1 MSGSGGEKHL
11 MQSSAQ
17 EPGIA
22 VIGLGYVG
30 LPLAVAF
37 ARKRNMLG
45 FDISAQRVAQIQA
58 GRDCTGEVTSEALA
72 AASGLRVTC
81 DAADLR
87 DSDVYIVT
95 VPTPVDRHH
104 RPDLNPLIAASELV
118 GSVLSAGNIVI
129 YESTVYPG
137 CTEEEC
143 VPVLERRSGLRF
155 NRDFFCG
162 YSPERMNPGDQEH
175 TVETIVKVT
184 SGSTPEAA
192 AFVDGL
198 YQSVVKAGT
207 HRAPSIRVAEAAK
220 VIENAQR
227 DLNIAFVNEL
237 ALLFNR
243 LGLDTLDVLSAART
257 KWNFLPFTPGL
268 VGGHCIGVDPYYLAY
283 KAQAI
288 GYHPELILAGRR
300 LNDNMGAYA
309 ASQLVKLMIRKGIAV
324 SGARVLV
331 AGITFKEDCSDI
343 RNSRVV
349 HLVRELEEFGCE
361 VETWDPHADPAQV
374 RSEYGLALL
383 TEVPDDAG
391 PYAGVV
397 IAVAH
402 TAFRTIDARGL
413 CGGNGGVV
421 YDLKGILPRE
431 IVDSRL

>member
-1 MSGSGGEKHL
+1 
-11 MQSSAQ
+11 MQSTPQ
-17 EPGIA
+17 EATIA

-37 ARKRNMLG
+37 ARKQNVIG
-45 FDISAQRVAQIQA
+45 FDISARRVAEIQS
-58 GRDCTGEVTSEALA
+58 GSDGTGEVSSEALA
-72 AASGLRVTC
+72 AAKGLRVTC

-87 DSDVYIVT
+87 DATVYIVT
-95 VPTPVDRHH
+95 VPTPVDQHH
-104 RPDLNPLIAASELV
+104 RPDLSPLISASELV
-118 GSVLSAGNIVI
+118 GSVLAHGDVVI

-162 YSPERMNPGDQEH
+162 YSPERMNPGDQQH

-192 AFVDGL
+192 ALVDRL
-198 YQSVVKAGT
+198 YRSVVKAGT

-243 LGLDTLDVLSAART
+243 LGLDTLDVLTAART

-300 LNDNMGAYA
+300 LNDNMGVYA
-309 ASQLVKLMIRKGIAV
+309 ASQLVKLMIRKGITVA
-324 SGARVLV
+324 GARVLI
-331 AGITFKEDCSDI
+331 AGITFKEDCADV
-343 RNSRVV
+343 RNTRVV
-349 HLVRELEEFGCE
+349 DLVRELQEFGCR
-361 VETWDPHADPAQV
+361 VETFDPHADPAQV
-374 RSEYGLALL
+374 RSEYGLELLSAL
-383 TEVPDDAG
+383 PDDAG
-391 PYAGVV
+391 PYAAVV
-397 IAVAH
+397 LAVAH
-402 TAFRTIDARGL
+402 AAFRTLDARGL

-431 IVDSRL
+431 TVDARL